1 MFKNFKGIEMTKEQ
15 VVLVTKVLKISF
27 DTGLFVKTFEYA
39 MDKKDIDAS
48 TREELN
54 TELNKL
60 TLLMD
65 SFNIDDYVTEE
76 FWNELQDMNKKIYE
90 IFGLE
95 EEEYYTISVE
105 FCQNNVELAME
116 TAVKQLELVK

>member
-15 VVLVTKVLKISF
+15 VLLATKVLKISF

-54 TELNKL
+54 AELNKL

-65 SFNIDDYVTEE
+65 SFNMDDDVTEE

-116 TAVKQLELVK
+116 TAVKQLELVN

>member
-15 VVLVTKVLKISF
+15 VVLATKVLKISF

-65 SFNIDDYVTEE
+65 SFNIDDDVTEE

-116 TAVKQLELVK
+116 TAVKQLELVN

>member
-15 VVLVTKVLKISF
+15 VVLATKVLKISF

-39 MDKKDIDAS
+39 MNKKAIDAS

-116 TAVKQLELVK
+116 TAVKQLELVN

>member
-15 VVLVTKVLKISF
+15 VVLATKVLKISF
-27 DTGLFVKTFEYA
+27 DTGFFVKTFEYA

-54 TELNKL
+54 AELNKL

-65 SFNIDDYVTEE
+65 SFNMDDDVTEE

-116 TAVKQLELVK
+116 TAAKQLKLVN

>member
-15 VVLVTKVLKISF
+15 VVLATKVLKISF

-60 TLLMD
+60 ALLMD

-116 TAVKQLELVK
+116 TAVKQLELVN